1 MAKNFRIFATKR
13 KMDYVSPNLEI
24 GTVPA
29 PINGAASIQKLLFEP
44 SDYHIKMTYKIIF
57 GMNS

>member
-29 PINGAASIQKLLFEP
+29 PINGAACIQKLLFEP
-44 SDYHIKMTYKIIF
+44 SDYHVKMT
-57 GMNS
+57 